1 MSNYQITLTAAEDLA
16 LSYASVSPQEW
27 IDNAVHERCRIAIDD
42 IIKIALE
49 KSIETNTPLPTSK
62 DSIVALAFDKGWV
75 KSAEERQKEFETQNS
90 IASTL

>member
-75 KSAEERQKEFETQNS
+75 KSAEERQKEIETQNS